1 MPKRNLI
8 LIAAIVAA
16 AACVVVFTHN
26 HPSQT
31 PSNRPDGVHEQPA
44 DPVQE
49 QLAQATRI
57 IRQHYL
63 YPLKDDKLVGG
74 GIAGMVK
81 GLDEFSRYVP
91 PEKLAEFNSRMNGNY
106 RGVGLKLEIISGQTV
121 VIGPMLGSPADRA
134 GFHTGDRIISID
146 KQDARRLPLSG
157 IYDLLDGGPG
167 GSVHIVFQ
175 RGAERRERDLPRGE
189 MELETVVGLFRTG
202 QGRWVYALDAKEGI
216 AYIRV
221 REFCPK
227 TAGQLEQ
234 VLRDF
239 HNLRSVVLDLRGN
252 PGGGLPSA
260 VVAANLFL
268 REGLMVKS
276 VDRAGRQELYRAR
289 PEKVFSDAIP
299 LTILVNGQT
308 ASAAEIVAG
317 SLWAHSRA
325 VLVGERTRGKG
336 CVQSLFPL
344 GDGLISLTTSEY
356 LLKGDIRI
364 SRRDGIGGIAPD
376 LSVACEQLDDLEALR
391 LRGEVLFQPT
401 PETMP
406 ATWPDGGA
414 DLTPSFLSLDEPLT
428 AAIQLLR
435 DPPKYKAL
443 LKKAAQARATMPA
456 SAPTTSRADD
466 E

>member
-16 AACVVVFTHN
+16 AACVVVFTHR
-26 HPSQT
+26 HPSQAQ
-31 PSNRPDGVHEQPA
+31 SNRPDDAHSQPA
-44 DPVQE
+44 DPLQE
-49 QLAQATRI
+49 QLAQAARI

-63 YPLKDDKLVGG
+63 YPVKDDKLARD
-74 GIAGMVK
+74 GIDGMVR

-91 PEKLAEFNSRMNGNY
+91 PEKLDEFNSRMNGSY
-106 RGVGLKLEIISGQTV
+106 RGVGLKVEIISGQVV

-146 KQDARRLPLSG
+146 KQDARLLPLSR
-157 IYDLLDGGPG
+157 IYELLDGGPG
-167 GSVHIVFQ
+167 GSAHVVFQ
-175 RGAERRERDLPRGE
+175 RGAERRERDLPRIE

-202 QGRWVYALDAKEGI
+202 QGRWVYMLDAKEGI

-227 TAGQLEQ
+227 TAEQLEK
-234 VLRDF
+234 VLREF
-239 HNLRSVVLDLRGN
+239 RNLRSIVLDLRGN

-260 VVAANLFL
+260 VSTANLFL
-268 REGLMVKS
+268 REGLIVKS
-276 VDRAGRQELYRAR
+276 VDRAGRQELYWAR
-289 PEKVFSDAIP
+289 PEKTFSDSIP
-299 LTILVNGQT
+299 LAILVNGQT

-325 VLVGERTRGKG
+325 VLIGERTRGKG

-344 GDGLISLTTSEY
+344 ASGLISLTTSEY
-356 LLKGDIRI
+356 LLEGDIRI

-376 LSVACEQLDDLEALR
+376 LPVASEQEDDLQALR

-406 ATWPDGGA
+406 ATWPDGGE
-414 DLTPSFLSLDEPLT
+414 DLTPSFLSLDEPLS
-428 AAIQLLR
+428 AAIKLLR
-435 DPPKYKAL
+435 DPPKYKVL
-443 LKKAAQARATMPA
+443 LKKAAHARATMPA